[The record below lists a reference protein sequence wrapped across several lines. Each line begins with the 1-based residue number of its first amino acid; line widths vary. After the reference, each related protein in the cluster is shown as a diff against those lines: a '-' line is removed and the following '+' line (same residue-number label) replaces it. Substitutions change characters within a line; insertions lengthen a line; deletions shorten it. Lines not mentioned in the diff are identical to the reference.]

1 MRITELYIFTLYFVL
16 IICSGLFFV
25 EGTLYSFN
33 IGILLILGNMLPG
46 YALASSLLREN
57 EN

>member
-25 EGTLYSFN
+25 EGTPNSLN

-46 YALASSLLREN
+46 YVLAISLLREN